1 MNSLPIWMSS
11 PHVMRWCKRL
21 MEHGLAETG
30 EQAEAIYVASPWHP
44 LPDGKLPSD
53 AQVIDWARHFVRAE
67 SAQEVDA

>member
-1 MNSLPIWMSS
+1 MNPLPVWMAN

-30 EQAEAIYVASPWHP
+30 AEAEAIYLRSPWHP

-53 AQVIDWARHFVRAE
+53 FEVIEWARRDARAE
-67 SAQEVDA
+67 VEQ